1 MLTPGQPS
9 GPALEIA
16 TAIPL
21 TDAHPVVIAQT
32 PTIAGPPYKIE
43 LPPMV
48 YSSAMPTPP
57 NVPTEE
63 TAALIREVH
72 DQADWEFT
80 GRVEAPD
87 FARAMS
93 RALGESGATND
104 SDSGKS
110 ANDAGDQKK
119 SGGFWAALKHLFIGY
134 IRASAGKSNCE
145 SPCTFPRNSGRRHPA
160 AAPSRQSDMYRRCRS
175 SCSG

>member
-1 MLTPGQPS
+1 MVALSATDHAELTRPGQPS
-9 GPALEIA
+9 GPALETA

-32 PTIAGPPYKIE
+32 PTIAGPAYKIE

-48 YSSAMPTPP
+48 YSSAMPAPP

-72 DQADWEFT
+72 DQVDWEFT

-104 SDSGKS
+104 SDSGRS

-119 SGGFWAALKHLFIGY
+119 SGGFWAALKHLFIG
-134 IRASAGKSNCE
+134 
-145 SPCTFPRNSGRRHPA
+145 
-160 AAPSRQSDMYRRCRS
+160 
-175 SCSG
+175 